1 MGDLLAKRQKYIDE
15 FGDGSNKNGTN
26 YSQKEFDEDIANI
39 ETEIQN
45 LLKNADSARKAI
57 IDMVSKTSKAELDAL
72 LKAIDARQKLLK
84 KQKEYYDYDKSLK
97 DKTKD
102 IQLLEQ
108 QERALRNSTDA
119 EDKAMLARIR
129 AQRVEAQE
137 ALDDTVRDH
146 IYNLQVDGLDDLKTE
161 LQDNYDKY
169 VKDLSRNLDLI
180 TETVGDATETVT
192 GALTTVNS
200 TVKALLG
207 SYGVNGLTGK
217 SIGLP
222 TFASGSR
229 RVGRSGYGLTNETRD
244 EIVVGDRGVFVPLS
258 ASSAVV
264 KPNLTDRLFGLA
276 DNYSSIM
283 SSIGKHGAVATI
295 QSNEGNVISPVINA
309 PISIVGNQIDEQGVI
324 RAINKQL
331 PVISRT
337 VQEDI
342 RKDLRKSR

>member
-1 MGDLLAKRQKYIDE
+1 
-15 FGDGSNKNGTN
+15 
-26 YSQKEFDEDIANI
+26 
-39 ETEIQN
+39 
-45 LLKNADSARKAI
+45 
-57 IDMVSKTSKAELDAL
+57 
-72 LKAIDARQKLLK
+72 
-84 KQKEYYDYDKSLK
+84 
-97 DKTKD
+97 
-102 IQLLEQ
+102 
-108 QERALRNSTDA
+108 
-119 EDKAMLARIR
+119 MLARIR
-129 AQRVEAQE
+129 AQKQEAQE

-169 VKDLSRNLDLI
+169 VKDLSRNLNLI
-180 TETVGDATETVT
+180 TESVDGATQTVT
-192 GALTTVNS
+192 SALNTVND
-200 TVKALLG
+200 TVKTLLN
-207 SYGVNGLTGK
+207 SYGVTGLNNE

-222 TFASGSR
+222 KFASGSR

-264 KPNLTDRLFGLA
+264 KPNLTDRLFSLA